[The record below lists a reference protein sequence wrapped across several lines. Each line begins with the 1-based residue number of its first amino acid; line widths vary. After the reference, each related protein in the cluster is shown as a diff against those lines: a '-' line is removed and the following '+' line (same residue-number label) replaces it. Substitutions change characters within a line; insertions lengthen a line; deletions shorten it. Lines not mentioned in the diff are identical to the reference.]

1 MPCLTYLL
9 EAKHVDAQ
17 REFIKLQLSVG
28 VGVHLLEQLPRY
40 NNQHPTVRLAER
52 NLSTTSVV
60 QTPQTSP
67 KRNERVGA
75 ASFSQGDIH
84 IYIYLYCMTSPRAE
98 MRSDEPHVGRGQM
111 RVEMQT
117 PHNTE
122 LQVQLAYPHHRRADT

>member
-1 MPCLTYLL
+1 MKEWGQPVFLKGIY
-9 EAKHVDAQ
+9 
-17 REFIKLQLSVG
+17 I
-28 VGVHLLEQLPRY
+28 Y
-40 NNQHPTVRLAER
+40 
-52 NLSTTSVV
+52 
-60 QTPQTSP
+60 
-67 KRNERVGA
+67 
-75 ASFSQGDIH
+75 